1 MANNIDLTE
10 QNGFRQHDGNE
21 AVDTTSTGKKIRE
34 EYDQDGN
41 VIATKELYEKKEKT
55 DENKKIH
62 KIKKRVSQAWN
73 SLKNN
78 AIPISGAIVFSLRSI
93 WANGKHYN
101 YVHYLSSNT
110 WSHGLM
116 KTSPI
121 GLALTAAVS
130 FVALRSTVKTVRK
143 IKARGEKCDSKKM
156 NIETVIAGIVVEIIS
171 IIITLA
177 TKYYLPIDVA
187 ISIASAIILK
197 VVDKRL
203 EKSKNQPAE
212 SNQVEDREDHTVEP
226 EHIAEGRTR

>member
-1 MANNIDLTE
+1 MANNVDSTE
-10 QNGFRQHDGNE
+10 QNGFQQHDGNE

-34 EYDQDGN
+34 EYDQEGN
-41 VIATKELYEKKEKT
+41 VIATKEVYEKKEKT

-62 KIKKRVSQAWN
+62 KIVKRGKQAVG
-73 SLKNN
+73 NN
-78 AIPISGAIVFSLRSI
+78 IIPICGAIVFSLRSI

-143 IKARGEKCDSKKM
+143 IKARGEKCDSHKM

-203 EKSKNQPAE
+203 EKSKNQPAD

>member
-41 VIATKELYEKKEKT
+41 VIATKEVHEKKEKT

-78 AIPISGAIVFSLRSI
+78 AIPISGAIVFSINHIL
-93 WANGKHYN
+93 ANGIHYN
-101 YVHYLSSNT
+101 YVHYLSSNI
-110 WSHGLM
+110 WAHGRM
-116 KTSPI
+116 RTSPI
-121 GLALTAAVS
+121 ELALTAAVS

-156 NIETVIAGIVVEIIS
+156 YKKTIIAGIVVEIVS
-171 IIITLA
+171 LIIILT
-177 TKYYLPIDVA
+177 TKYYIPFDVA
-187 ISIASAIILK
+187 ISILAAIVSK
-197 VVDKRL
+197 VIDKRL

-212 SNQVEDREDHTVEP
+212 SNQVEDRENHTVEH
-226 EHIAEGRTR
+226 EHTAEGRTR